1 MSSSHQHYEY
11 ESVSDRHAKQPAVSV
26 VSSIV
31 ERFPF
36 LGTRKGA
43 AALAAVVFLVVGGG
57 LAGLAALPKNSGSSP
72 KGKLRAADVITEDTY
87 FYGQSPPVYPSPEMT
102 GGDGW
107 EDAYKKAKEMVGNM
121 TNEEKLVL
129 TAGKPESVRR
139 CDGNIAPIS
148 KVGFP
153 GMCLADAGN
162 GLRGTDFVTAWP
174 SGVHVGASFNRQL
187 SAKRAYGMGSEFRK
201 KGVNVLLG
209 PVVGPIGRTVR
220 GGRNWEGFTV
230 DPYLSGILVDQTVR
244 GIQNAG
250 VIASTKHYIANEQET
265 NRQPDG
271 DVQSVSSNI
280 DDRTMHELYLW
291 PFMDAVRAGTG
302 SIMCS
307 YNRLNNSYGCA
318 NSKALNG
325 LLKTELGFQGHV
337 VSDWW
342 AQHSGVSSALAGLDV
357 AMPQADSFWGPE
369 LLKAI
374 NNGTVPQSRLDDM
387 AIRVL
392 APWFQLG
399 HDKGFPTPGIG
410 LPADI
415 NQPHQVVDARNSSD
429 KGTIFD
435 GAVEGHVLV
444 KNIRNALP
452 LTKPKMLTIYGYSAK
467 KADKTN
473 FEPGLF
479 PQWVWGPESMNYDD
493 IKTGMLNAGEMLPGT
508 KRAEQTRPIAIN
520 GTIFSGG
527 GSGAVSTSLVSAPF
541 DAISQQCW
549 EDDTVMFWDFASP
562 KPAVNSNSEACL
574 VFGNAA
580 ASEGWD
586 RVGLRDD
593 YTDGLIKHVANSCN
607 NTIVILHNAGPRL
620 VDQFIDHPNV
630 TALIYAHLPG
640 QASGVALAS
649 ILYGKVSPSGKM
661 PYTVARNETDYG
673 GVQDPNLPEGKY
685 ELFPQ
690 ADFTEGL
697 FLDYRHFD
705 NNKIE
710 PRYEF
715 GFGLSYTTFGYANLK
730 IEKSSGVSFGPH
742 PEGPVLSGGPASLW
756 ETLVRVTAEVENTGS
771 VDGAEVAQLYLSV
784 PGAEDGHTPLR
795 VLRGFEKPFIR
806 ANEKA
811 TVQFELSRRDV
822 SVWDVITQKWLLR
835 NGTYTISVGSSSR
848 ILPINGT
855 FSV

>member
-1 MSSSHQHYEY
+1 
-11 ESVSDRHAKQPAVSV
+11 
-26 VSSIV
+26 
-31 ERFPF
+31 
-36 LGTRKGA
+36 
-43 AALAAVVFLVVGGG
+43 
-57 LAGLAALPKNSGSSP
+57 
-72 KGKLRAADVITEDTY
+72 
-87 FYGQSPPVYPSPEMT
+87 
-102 GGDGW
+102 
-107 EDAYKKAKEMVGNM
+107 
-121 TNEEKLVL
+121 
-129 TAGKPESVRR
+129 
-139 CDGNIAPIS
+139 
-148 KVGFP
+148 
-153 GMCLADAGN
+153 
-162 GLRGTDFVTAWP
+162 
-174 SGVHVGASFNRQL
+174 
-187 SAKRAYGMGSEFRK
+187 
-201 KGVNVLLG
+201 
-209 PVVGPIGRTVR
+209 
-220 GGRNWEGFTV
+220 
-230 DPYLSGILVDQTVR
+230 
-244 GIQNAG
+244 
-250 VIASTKHYIANEQET
+250 
-265 NRQPDG
+265 
-271 DVQSVSSNI
+271 
-280 DDRTMHELYLW
+280 
-291 PFMDAVRAGTG
+291 
-302 SIMCS
+302 
-307 YNRLNNSYGCA
+307 
-318 NSKALNG
+318 
-325 LLKTELGFQGHV
+325 
-337 VSDWW
+337 
-342 AQHSGVSSALAGLDV
+342 
-357 AMPQADSFWGPE
+357 MPQADSFWGPE

-387 AIRVL
+387 AIRSVWSTLYNKFSILTGFPCVYRVL

>member
-1 MSSSHQHYEY
+1 MQ
-11 ESVSDRHAKQPAVSV
+11 
-26 VSSIV
+26 
-31 ERFPF
+31 RFPF
-36 LGTRKGA
+36 LGTKKGA
-43 AALAAVVFLVVGGG
+43 AILAAGVFLVIGGG
-57 LAGLAALPKNSGSSP
+57 LAGLAALPKISGNLS
-72 KGKLRAADVITEDTY
+72 KGKLRSPDAITEDTY

-102 GGDGW
+102 GGSGW
-107 EDAYKKAKEMVGNM
+107 EDAYKKAKEMVGKM
-121 TNEEKLVL
+121 TNDEKLVL
-129 TAGKPESVRR
+129 TAGKPEPVRR

-148 KVGFP
+148 NVGFP

-174 SGVHVGASFNRQL
+174 SGVHVGASFNRKL
-187 SAKRAYGMGSEFRK
+187 SAERAYGMGSEFRK
-201 KGVNVLLG
+201 KGVNMLLG

-220 GGRNWEGFTV
+220 GGRNWEGFAV

-250 VIASTKHYIANEQET
+250 VIASTKHYVANEQET

-342 AQHSGVSSALAGLDV
+342 AQHSGVSSALAGLDL
-357 AMPQADSFWGPE
+357 AMPHADPFWGAE

-399 HDKGFPTPGIG
+399 HDKGFPKPGIG
-410 LPADI
+410 MPADI
-415 NQPHQVVDARNSSD
+415 NQPHQIVDARNSSD
-429 KGTIFD
+429 KTTIFD

-444 KNIRNALP
+444 KNLRNALP
-452 LTKPKMLTIYGYSAK
+452 LKKPKMLTIYGYSAK

-493 IKTGMLNAGEMLPGT
+493 IKTGMLNAADMLPGT
-508 KRAEQTRPIAIN
+508 ARAEQTRPIAIN

-549 EDDTVMFWDFASP
+549 EDDTIMFWDFASP
-562 KPAVNSNSEACL
+562 NPAVNSNSEACL
-574 VFGNAA
+574 VVGNV
-580 ASEGWD
+580 ASAEGWD

-593 YTDGLIKHVANSCN
+593 YTDGLIRHVANSCN
-607 NTIVILHNAGPRL
+607 NTIVVLHNAGPRL

-649 ILYGKVSPSGKM
+649 ILYGKVNPSGKM

-673 GVQDPNLPEGKY
+673 GVQDPDLPKGKY

-705 NNKIE
+705 KQNIE

-715 GFGLSYTTFGYANLK
+715 GFGLSYTTFGYSNLK
-730 IEKSSGVSFGPH
+730 IEKSSAVSFDSY
-742 PEGPVLSGGPASLW
+742 PEGPLLSGGPASLW
-756 ETLVRVTAEVENTGS
+756 ETLVRVTAEVENTGG

-795 VLRGFEKPFIR
+795 VLRGFEKPFIK
-806 ANEKA
+806 AKEKA

-822 SVWDVITQKWLLR
+822 SIWDVVSQKWLLR
-835 NGTYTISVGSSSR
+835 NGTYTVSVGSSSR

-855 FSV
+855 FTV